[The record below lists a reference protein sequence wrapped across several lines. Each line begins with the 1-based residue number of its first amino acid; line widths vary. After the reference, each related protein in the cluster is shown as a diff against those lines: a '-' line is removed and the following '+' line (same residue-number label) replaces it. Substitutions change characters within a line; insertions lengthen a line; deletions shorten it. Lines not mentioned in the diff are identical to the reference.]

1 MYALMHGGVICVCV
15 HVPYMCVFYQVTGT
29 LKRLRTIVYSVTGDG
44 NWSSYHF
51 LGLLIF
57 FLEFLAKM
65 RISLRIW
72 HGRRIPKRKCI
83 AVVASILQHYI
94 QHNDTLASTVGYTP
108 IPPPPPHR
116 PLPHRKVGATITCAC
131 DVHLPSQRCCIPTH
145 E

>member
-1 MYALMHGGVICVCV
+1 MMYALMHGGVICVCVCV

-29 LKRLRTIVYSVTGDG
+29 LKRLRTIVYSVTGGWQLVVIPFPRTAD
-44 NWSSYHF
+44 
-51 LGLLIF
+51 F

-108 IPPPPPHR
+108 IPTPSHPPS
-116 PLPHRKVGATITCAC
+116 T
-131 DVHLPSQRCCIPTH
+131 PSS
-145 E
+145 

>member
-1 MYALMHGGVICVCV
+1 MCV
-15 HVPYMCVFYQVTGT
+15 HVPDMCVFYQVTGT
-29 LKRLRTIVYSVTGDG
+29 LKRLRTIVYSVTGG
-44 NWSSYHF
+44 WQLVVIPF
-51 LGLLIF
+51 PRTAE

-108 IPPPPPHR
+108 IPTPSHPPS
-116 PLPHRKVGATITCAC
+116 T
-131 DVHLPSQRCCIPTH
+131 PSS
-145 E
+145 